1 MEGVRSGGDCQFDVA
16 TGGCGRTFLPG
27 AGAACFLGFAAAAR
41 GSTLSSESEL
51 GSSIRCRL
59 AGFGYVGLEEVVVP
73 LLSHGSVLAITVDA
87 VERWR

>member
-1 MEGVRSGGDCQFDVA
+1 MNSSVGGCGGGEVEGVRS
-16 TGGCGRTFLPG
+16 G

-87 VERWR
+87 VER